1 MTFINGPRG
10 TALDDLH
17 QYGCSKVR
25 FPRHDGAHL
34 QAVLLN
40 TAGGLTDGDEL
51 VTSVEWR
58 EHTRAV
64 VTSQAAERIY
74 RSRGGDARIETA
86 LTVGKEA
93 TALWLPQ
100 ETILF
105 DGARL
110 DRSTSIS
117 LCESSRLIV
126 IESLVFGRHAMRET
140 VRAGSITE
148 AWRIE
153 LDGKL
158 VFADRLRI
166 SDDDAPLDSTLS
178 DIACANGHAAL
189 ATMIYAASD
198 CGDYVDGVRSAIAG
212 QRIAGGVSCLG
223 PLLNIRLLAPSGQAL
238 REGIVT
244 LFAALTGDTPQTLPR
259 VWQI

>member
-51 VTSVEWR
+51 VTSIEWR

-74 RSRGGDARIETA
+74 RSRGADARIETT
-86 LTVGKEA
+86 LTVGDQA

-110 DRSTSIS
+110 DRSTSVG
-117 LCESSRLIV
+117 LGESSRLIA

-140 VRAGSITE
+140 VRAGSITD

-153 LDGKL
+153 LGDKL
-158 VFADRLRI
+158 IFADRLRI
-166 SDDDAPLDSTLS
+166 SDDDAPLDSTLAEL
-178 DIACANGHAAL
+178 ACANGHAAM

-198 CGDYVDGVRSAIAG
+198 CEDYVDGVRSAIAEK
-212 QRIAGGVSCLG
+212 RIVGGVSCLG
-223 PLLNIRLLAPSGQAL
+223 PLVNVRLLAASGRAL
-238 REGIVT
+238 RENIVT
-244 LFAALTGDTPQTLPR
+244 VFAVLTANTPQTLPR